1 MKTRIGTALL
11 LGALSLYLTP
21 AMAAAGEDHAIEH
34 LVIETASTPAQ
45 HTALA
50 KHFHAKAEDA
60 RAEARSHEEM
70 AKVYGM
76 GPHKGT
82 ETAEMQRHCKKLAEL
97 SNAQADE
104 YEALAKSHEA
114 EAKKP

>member
-11 LGALSLYLTP
+11 LGALSLYLSP
-21 AMAAAGEDHAIEH
+21 AMAAADEDHAIEH
-34 LVIETASTPAQ
+34 LVIETANTPAQ

-50 KHFHAKAEDA
+50 KHYRAKAEDA

-70 AKVYGM
+70 AKVYGL

-82 ETAEMQRHCKKLAEL
+82 EVGQMQRHCKKLSEL
-97 SNAQADE
+97 SNATAAE
-104 YEALAKSHEA
+104 YDALAKEHEA
-114 EAKKP
+114 AAKKP

>member
-11 LGALSLYLTP
+11 LGALSLYLSP
-21 AMAAAGEDHAIEH
+21 ALAAADENHAIEH

-50 KHFHAKAEDA
+50 KHYRAKAEDA

-70 AKVYGM
+70 AKSYGR
-76 GPHKGT
+76 HAKLVQV
-82 ETAEMQRHCKKLAEL
+82 AEMQRHCKKLSEL
-97 SNAQADE
+97 SNATAAE
-104 YEALAKSHEA
+104 YDALAKEHEA
-114 EAKKP
+114 AAKTP